1 MIYNFRG
8 PAKVRSFIAPY
19 VCDRCNRE
27 EDKLLD
33 VRTHFPNRDLTK
45 LPELQV
51 REVPERDGVRRHPR
65 RYLAFLAEP

>member
-1 MIYNFRG
+1 
-8 PAKVRSFIAPY
+8 VRSFIAPY
-19 VCDRCNRE
+19 VCDKCNRE

-45 LPELQV
+45 LPDFKCEQCQSAM
-51 REVPERDGVRRHPR
+51 EFDDIPE